1 MPTSQCFVRVQGA
14 DPRTQG
20 GHLHSAIQELCLDTV
35 LTSEEGAVSAQL
47 RTCVAQSADL
57 GRVEWGL
64 QSVGVGLAG
73 VPFRPQ
79 TWGAPLGV

>member
-1 MPTSQCFVRVQGA
+1 M
-14 DPRTQG
+14 
-20 GHLHSAIQELCLDTV
+20 HSAIQELCLDTV
-35 LTSEEGAVSAQL
+35 LTSEEGVVSAQL

-64 QSVGVGLAG
+64 QSVGMGLAG

-79 TWGAPLGV
+79 TWGAPLGVSLALSPSPWNSSLFEEGL

>member
-1 MPTSQCFVRVQGA
+1 M
-14 DPRTQG
+14 
-20 GHLHSAIQELCLDTV
+20 HSAIQELCLDTV